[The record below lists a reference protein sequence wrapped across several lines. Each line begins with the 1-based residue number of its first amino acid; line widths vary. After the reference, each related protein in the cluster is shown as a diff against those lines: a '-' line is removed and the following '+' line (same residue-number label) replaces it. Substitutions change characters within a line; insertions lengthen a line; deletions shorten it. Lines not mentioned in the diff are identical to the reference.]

1 MEIFQMLPAGA
12 GETVAAQILV
22 TKVCKH
28 CFKELPASNFF
39 KNKGQLTAR
48 CKRCHGLAPK
58 ICRTCGTTF
67 EGKSNQFFCS
77 AACRRAQRPQT
88 FKFCAHCH
96 KLFGPLSHLSTRYC
110 SMACKCA
117 GQRKA
122 HPKPRQAPTSK
133 ARAAQAA
140 VARAIRAGLLHR
152 PAVCSECGFDGRI
165 EAAHRDYDEP
175 LDVRWLCR
183 SCHARWDWAEPKGGT
198 VKTSTRTGI
207 VNVKGVGLSPVSC
220 PAA

>member
-1 MEIFQMLPAGA
+1 MENFQMLPAGA
-12 GETVAAQILV
+12 GDTVAAQITV

-28 CFKELPASNFF
+28 CCKELPVSNFF
-39 KNKGQLTAR
+39 KNKEQLTTH

-58 ICRTCGTTF
+58 TCRTCGTTF
-67 EGKSNQFFCS
+67 EGKCHQYFCS
-77 AACRRAQRPQT
+77 ATCRRAQRPQT
-88 FKFCAHCH
+88 FKFCSHCH

-122 HPKPRQAPTSK
+122 YPKPRQAPTNK

-152 PAVCSECGFDGRI
+152 PVVCSECGYEGRI

-198 VKTSTRTGI
+198 VKTTTGTRI
-207 VNVKGVGLSPVSC
+207 VNMKGPSRLAVSC